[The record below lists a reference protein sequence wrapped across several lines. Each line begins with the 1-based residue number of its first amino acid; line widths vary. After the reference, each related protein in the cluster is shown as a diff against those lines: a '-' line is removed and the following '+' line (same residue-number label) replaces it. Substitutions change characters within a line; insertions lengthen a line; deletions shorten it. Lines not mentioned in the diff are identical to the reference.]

1 MKKSMDQMR
10 YEYALTRVEELL
22 PLVGED
28 APVNDPLAM
37 ELAIM
42 SVFVIAYEKE
52 HYPMG
57 KPTVAQIIQ
66 LSLEEKGM
74 TQREL
79 AKEVGVSPSRIN
91 DYVSGRAEPT
101 LKVARLL
108 CATLGIAPALLLGL

>member
-1 MKKSMDQMR
+1 MRKSIDQMR
-10 YEYALTRVEELL
+10 YEYALTRIEALL

-28 APVNDPLAM
+28 TPANDPLSI

-42 SVFVIAYEKE
+42 SDFVIAYEKA

-57 KPTVAQIIQ
+57 KPTVPQLIQ
-66 LSLEEKGM
+66 LSLEEQGM

-79 AKEVGVSPSRIN
+79 AQKIGVSPTRIN
-91 DYVSGRAEPT
+91 DYVTGRAEPT

-108 CATLGIAPALLLGL
+108 CTALGIAPAMLMGL